1 MRENKQV
8 QICGLR
14 LKGPHALVI
23 PSKDPMRRAMIVEL
37 FCGFFCENKFME
49 KIFTL
54 FFKAMTLTL
63 FLQCDFCPSIF
74 YFKKTILPFIIDY
87 IFFI

>member
-37 FCGFFCENKFME
+37 FCGFFCEKQIYGKNIHSFFQSHDTHSFFAMR
-49 KIFTL
+49 FLSLNFL
-54 FFKAMTLTL
+54 F
-63 FLQCDFCPSIF
+63 
-74 YFKKTILPFIIDY
+74 
-87 IFFI
+87 